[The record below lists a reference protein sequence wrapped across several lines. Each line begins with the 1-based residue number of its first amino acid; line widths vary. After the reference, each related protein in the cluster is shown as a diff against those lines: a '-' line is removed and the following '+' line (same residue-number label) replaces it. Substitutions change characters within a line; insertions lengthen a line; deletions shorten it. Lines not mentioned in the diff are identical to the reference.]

1 MEDVFEILLLIHHSV
16 ASAWN
21 NAFLG
26 SDLGH
31 FIFSITKMSVS
42 NRNNPLI
49 YQKKKKKNNQS
60 TAQQQFNNNKNSPK
74 TSLEAAWLNNSEAV
88 IIYAF
93 QSYSTYWSHFSRQW
107 T

>member
-42 NRNNPLI
+42 SRNNPLI
-49 YQKKKKKNNQS
+49 CWKKPNQS
-60 TAQQQFNNNKNSPK
+60 TAQQQLNNNKTSPK
-74 TSLEAAWLNNSEAV
+74 ILLEATLLNNSEAV

-93 QSYSTYWSHFSRQW
+93 
-107 T
+107 